1 MMAAAIPLL
10 TYLNSTNTFQFF
22 YLPCG
27 DPILNLVQ
35 RIEPLTRYDVPHL
48 SVLVLLV
55 PLDTGTVEHIAVILH
70 ESLRQR
76 PDMLAQHISRD
87 PSLAVRPH
95 GLTNRRHNLRL
106 QNLVAHTYAIRVMV
120 TLH

>member
-1 MMAAAIPLL
+1 MAAATPLL
-10 TYLNSTNTFQFF
+10 TYLNSTNTFQLLNSASR
-22 YLPCG
+22 YPV
-27 DPILNLVQ
+27 LNLMQ
-35 RIEPLTRYDVPHL
+35 RIEPLARDDVPHGA
-48 SVLVLLV
+48 VLVLLV